1 METDKISFFFVVRF
15 VVTPLRVL
23 YLAGFQ
29 TTSQIIQICEKNS
42 DQTLYFISEK
52 CVCVVNMHKEVEGA
66 AVRTAEGK
74 EQCPP
79 TTL

>member
-29 TTSQIIQICEKNS
+29 TTSQIIQICEI
-42 DQTLYFISEK
+42 L
-52 CVCVVNMHKEVEGA
+52 V
-66 AVRTAEGK
+66 
-74 EQCPP
+74 
-79 TTL
+79 